1 MAKKYVSKIV
11 KGNVTMDIKDAE
23 AQAAVQTLNS
33 VSAITAAQVTAAW
46 DEIFNPQDNNSN

>member
-23 AQAAVQTLNS
+23 AQADILTLQG
-33 VSAITAAQVTAAW
+33 VSAITAQEVTAAW
-46 DEIFNPQDNNSN
+46 DSIFNNNSNS